1 MYTVKVCL
9 KSESWMETIY
19 HWLWETTRE
28 FGFECAVVTLSVIMV
43 FYYRHRSQRQAERF
57 LSDVP
62 IAVLIIDAKN
72 GQLLKANRHAL
83 QLFSIRIV
91 GEQFRFP
98 SMISPDFLLKIFR
111 PFRSNAKFSQHAQSF
126 PVSEHLS
133 RKLCLSGRLEKY
145 RGNLVWYLY
154 AELERSS
161 TDEAPML
168 QHEVT
173 TRVLDS
179 MSELVFFKDKNNQL
193 LGTNK
198 AHDRFWHDRLEE
210 AEHLSLNHKNGRFS
224 QRKWTTTPDGKSCL
238 LETHISVLM
247 DDKGNPMGTLG
258 ISHDVTD
265 WKQTQQALRDEM
277 ERHKDT
283 EVALAQRDTI
293 LQSILSASPDP
304 IGMFNE
310 NMIYEACNQPFVE
323 ALGITDPAELL
334 GKKLDQVVLQDNY
347 LNYENSDQQVMN
359 QGQTLRYISKVE
371 RTSGD
376 VSWYDVVKSPY
387 QDAASGTNGVLVITR
402 DVSERYL
409 AEQKL
414 ASANLELEKLS
425 FIDGL
430 TKVANRRRFDE
441 QLDILWRLHVR
452 QQKPLTIML
461 CDIDYFKDY
470 NDSYGHQKGDD
481 ALIQVAQVF
490 AQVLSRQSD
499 FVARYGGEE
508 FAFLLPDTDVEGA
521 GNVSLRIHEA
531 IQELKIDHEQSLV
544 SDWVTLSIGI
554 VSYVPNNEE
563 TASSLVAM
571 ADKALYRAK
580 QRGRNQSQ
588 FY

>member
-1 MYTVKVCL
+1 
-9 KSESWMETIY
+9 METIY
-19 HWLWETTRE
+19 HWLWQTTRE
-28 FGFECAVVTLSVIMV
+28 FGFECAVIILSIIMV
-43 FYYRHRSQRQAERF
+43 FYYRHRAQRQAERF

-62 IAVLIIDAKN
+62 MAVIVIDAKS
-72 GQLLKANRHAL
+72 GQLLNANRHAQ
-83 QLFSIRIV
+83 QLFSIRKV
-91 GEQFRFP
+91 GEQFLFP
-98 SMISPDFLLKIFR
+98 SMISPDFLLKIFS
-111 PFRSNAKFSQHAQSF
+111 PFCSNGQFSDHVQSF

-133 RKLCLSGRLEKY
+133 RKLCLSGQLEKY
-145 RGNLVWYLY
+145 RGHSAWYVY
-154 AELERSS
+154 AELEQSS
-161 TDEAPML
+161 HDDEPML
-168 QHEVT
+168 QQEVT

-179 MSELVFFKDKNNQL
+179 MSELVFFKDKNHQL

-198 AHDRFWHDRLEE
+198 AHDHFWHERLEE
-210 AEHLSLNHKNGRFS
+210 AEHLALNHKNGRFS

-265 WKQTQQALRDEM
+265 WKKTQQALRDEM

-293 LQSILSASPDP
+293 LQSILTASPDP

-334 GKKLDQVVLQDNY
+334 GKKLDQVVPQDNY
-347 LNYENSDQQVMN
+347 LNYENSDQQVMK
-359 QGQTLRYISKVE
+359 QGKTLRYISKVE
-371 RTSGD
+371 RTSG
-376 VSWYDVVKSPY
+376 VATWYDVVKSPY
-387 QDAASGTNGVLVITR
+387 QDPASGTNGVLVITR

-508 FAFLLPDTDVEGA
+508 FAFLLPDTDSEGA
-521 GNVSLRIHEA
+521 GNVAVRIHEA
-531 IQELKIDHEQSLV
+531 IQELRIDHEQSLV

-554 VSYVPNNEE
+554 VSYIPNNDQ

-580 QRGRNQSQ
+580 QKGRNQSQ

>member
-1 MYTVKVCL
+1 
-9 KSESWMETIY
+9 METIY
-19 HWLWETTRE
+19 NWLWDTTRE
-28 FGFECAVVTLSVIMV
+28 FGFEFALVMLSIISVLY
-43 FYYRHRSQRQAERF
+43 FRQRSQQQAERF
-57 LSDVP
+57 LSDIP
-62 IAVLIIDAKN
+62 TAVLIIDANN
-72 GQLLKANRHAL
+72 GQLFKANRNAL
-83 QLFSIRIV
+83 QLFSIRMV
-91 GEQFRFP
+91 GEQFLFP
-98 SMISPDFLLKIFR
+98 SMITQDFLLKIFN
-111 PFRSNAKFSQHAQSF
+111 PFRSNGRFSQHVQSF
-126 PVSEHLS
+126 PVSEHLT
-133 RKLCLSGRLEKY
+133 RKLCIAGRLEKY
-145 RGNLVWYLY
+145 RGRLAWYVY
-154 AELERSS
+154 SEPESS
-161 TDEAPML
+161 VSVDLPIP
-168 QHEVT
+168 QQEVT
-173 TRVLDS
+173 ARVLDS

-210 AEHLSLNHKNGRFS
+210 AEHLSLTHKNGRFS

-283 EVALAQRDTI
+283 EIALAQRDTI
-293 LQSILSASPDP
+293 LQSILTASPDP

-334 GKKLDQVVLQDNY
+334 GKKLDQVVAKDNY
-347 LNYENSDQQVMN
+347 LNHEDSDQQVME

-371 RTSGD
+371 RTSG
-376 VSWYDVVKSPY
+376 VATWYDVVKSPY
-387 QDAASGTNGVLVITR
+387 QDPASGTNGVLVITR

-521 GNVSLRIHEA
+521 GNVALRIHEA
-531 IQELKIDHEQSLV
+531 VQELKIDHEQSLV

-554 VSYVPNNEE
+554 VSYIPNNDE
-563 TASSLVAM
+563 TANGLVAK

-580 QRGRNQSQ
+580 QKGRNQSQ